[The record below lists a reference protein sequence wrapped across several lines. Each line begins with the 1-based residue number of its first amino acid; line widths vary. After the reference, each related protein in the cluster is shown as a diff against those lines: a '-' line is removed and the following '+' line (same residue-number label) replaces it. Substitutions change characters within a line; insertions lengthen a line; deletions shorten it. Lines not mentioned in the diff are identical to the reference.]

1 MNSNSDAK
9 MKLSA
14 ELGGAVMED
23 RTRGPAGPNLD
34 LDCQIYVAAP
44 SRDRL
49 MQRLAAA
56 LNVPIGPGYVISYG
70 CIEVAWEHNDYEGT
84 GAHVEFLDWHSL
96 LVCQPR
102 RGTSTTSVVSDT
114 ATALEALQGAGYRAV
129 PVCDYEELL
138 RGH

>member
-1 MNSNSDAK
+1 MNSNNDAK

-14 ELGGAVMED
+14 ELGGSVMED

-49 MQRLAAA
+49 MQRLAAT
-56 LNVPIGPGYVISYG
+56 LNVSLGPGNVISYG
-70 CIEVAWEHNDYEGT
+70 CIEVTWEHNDYEGT
-84 GAHVEFLDWHSL
+84 GAHVEFL
-96 LVCQPR
+96 
-102 RGTSTTSVVSDT
+102 
-114 ATALEALQGAGYRAV
+114 
-129 PVCDYEELL
+129 